1 MKKNY
6 RLLSFRS
13 FFIFFI
19 FIFFR
24 GVSSC
29 GFERGG
35 ERPKIPYSR
44 RVFLH
49 SDFFF
54 FTFFL
59 FLKGVSFFFSRGG
72 TENFLFLKKEGCALD
87 TLKTTTT
94 HPRCT
99 PK

>member
-1 MKKNY
+1 MNKNY

-44 RVFLH
+44 RVFYIQI
-49 SDFFF
+49 FF

-59 FLKGVSFFFSRGG
+59 FLKGVSFFSRGG
-72 TENFLFLKKEGCALD
+72 VRRIFCF
-87 TLKTTTT
+87 
-94 HPRCT
+94 
-99 PK
+99 